1 MSDFMNKYTDLELN
15 VLSCLLIKP
24 ELMEELRLEDKH
36 FVKQQRLWQF
46 MKSFYSKFKTF
57 DSALMISVCQDKFQ
71 IIEYVMWLLELE
83 PTPSN
88 FEKYQQRL
96 IEMFE
101 EEEKDKIKIQ
111 KIYNL
116 SNELYVRKI
125 DLKEFKNKIE
135 EIWGE

>member
-1 MSDFMNKYTDLELN
+1 MNKYTDLELN

-24 ELMEELRLEDKH
+24 ELMEKLRLEDKH

-71 IIEYVMWLLELE
+71 IIEYIMWLLELN

-88 FEKYQQRL
+88 FEKYQERL
-96 IEMFE
+96 IEMYE
-101 EEEKDKIKIQ
+101 EEQQDKIKIQ

-125 DLKEFKNKIE
+125 NLDDFKNELKRIMGDE
-135 EIWGE
+135 NV

>member
-1 MSDFMNKYTDLELN
+1 MNKYTDLELN

-24 ELMEELRLEDKH
+24 ELMEKLRLEDKH

-71 IIEYVMWLLELE
+71 IIEYIMWLLELN

-88 FEKYQQRL
+88 FEKYQERL
-96 IEMFE
+96 IEMYE
-101 EEEKDKIKIQ
+101 EEQQDKIKIQ

-125 DLKEFKNKIE
+125 NLDDFKNELKRIIGDE
-135 EIWGE
+135 NV

>member
-1 MSDFMNKYTDLELN
+1 MNKYTDLELN

-24 ELMEELRLEDKH
+24 ELMEKLRLEDKH

-71 IIEYVMWLLELE
+71 IIEYIMWLLELN

-88 FEKYQQRL
+88 FEKYQERL
-96 IEMFE
+96 IEMYE
-101 EEEKDKIKIQ
+101 EEQQDKIKIQ

-116 SNELYVRKI
+116 SNELYVHKI
-125 DLKEFKNKIE
+125 NLDDFKNELKRIIGDE
-135 EIWGE
+135 NV

>member
-1 MSDFMNKYTDLELN
+1 MNKYTDLELN

-24 ELMEELRLEDKH
+24 ELMGKLRLEDKH

-71 IIEYVMWLLELE
+71 IIEYIMWLLELN

-88 FEKYQQRL
+88 FEKYQERL
-96 IEMFE
+96 IEMYE
-101 EEEKDKIKIQ
+101 EEQQDKIKIQ

-125 DLKEFKNKIE
+125 NLDDFKNELKRIMGDE
-135 EIWGE
+135 NV

>member
-1 MSDFMNKYTDLELN
+1 MNKYTDLELN

-24 ELMEELRLEDKH
+24 ELMEKLRLEDKH
-36 FVKQQRLWQF
+36 FIKQQRLWQF

-71 IIEYVMWLLELE
+71 IIEYIMWLLELN

-88 FEKYQQRL
+88 FEKYQERL
-96 IEMFE
+96 IEMYE
-101 EEEKDKIKIQ
+101 EEQQDKIKIQ

-125 DLKEFKNKIE
+125 NLDDFKNELKRIMGDE
-135 EIWGE
+135 NV

>member
-1 MSDFMNKYTDLELN
+1 MNKYTDLELN

-24 ELMEELRLEDKH
+24 ELMEKLRLEDKH
-36 FVKQQRLWQF
+36 FIKQQRLWQF

-71 IIEYVMWLLELE
+71 IIEYVMWLLELN

-88 FEKYQQRL
+88 FEKYQERL
-96 IEMFE
+96 IEMYE
-101 EEEKDKIKIQ
+101 EEQQDKIKIQ

-125 DLKEFKNKIE
+125 NLDDFKNELKRIIGDE
-135 EIWGE
+135 NV